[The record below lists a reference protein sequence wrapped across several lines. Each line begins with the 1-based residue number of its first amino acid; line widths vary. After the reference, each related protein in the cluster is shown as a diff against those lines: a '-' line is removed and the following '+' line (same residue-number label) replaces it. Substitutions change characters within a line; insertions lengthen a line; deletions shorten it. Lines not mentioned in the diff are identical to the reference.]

1 MIVPFRETPYLIDGS
16 IIMHSD
22 NRIEAHEKA
31 VIRQKEGVK
40 VLLITN
46 EHVVDQSASPTI
58 PDNFGPDRNISISGG
73 IWEESN
79 STRKGYG
86 KKRHV

>member
-22 NRIEAHEKA
+22 NRIEAQEKA

-40 VLLITN
+40 VLLIRN
-46 EHVVDQSASPTI
+46 EHVVDLIQLPAVLPLL
-58 PDNFGPDRNISISGG
+58 
-73 IWEESN
+73 N
-79 STRKGYG
+79 SVQILEAFILKTFK
-86 KKRHV
+86 